1 MPSLLLHRGAT
12 VLCAHGGHATPTV
25 ANPRVTVSGQ
35 STALLSGPWTVAG
48 CTLPPGSGG
57 PCVTAQWTRGTLRVT
72 SNSQPLVVM
81 DGIAI
86 CAPTGTALLAVSA
99 QTRVRAQ

>member
-1 MPSLLLHRGAT
+1 MPSLLLHHGAT
-12 VLCAHGGHATPTV
+12 VVCAHGGYATPTV
-25 ANPRVTVSGQ
+25 ANPRVAVSGQ
-35 STALLSGPWTVAG
+35 ATALLSGPWTVAG
-48 CTLPPGSGG
+48 CALPPGSGG

-81 DGIAI
+81 DEIAI
-86 CAPTGTALLAVSA
+86 CAPTGTPLLAVSA